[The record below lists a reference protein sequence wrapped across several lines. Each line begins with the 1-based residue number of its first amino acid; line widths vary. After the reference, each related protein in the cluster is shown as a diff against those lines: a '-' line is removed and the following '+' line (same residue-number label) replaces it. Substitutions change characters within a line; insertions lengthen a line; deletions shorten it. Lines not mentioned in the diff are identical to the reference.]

1 LFFSVAANAR
11 TCLKVDDENSPA
23 ATVSGRVTTQHTVPK
38 SSELRAAKGFF
49 LTLDQALLADIGG
62 GCREW
67 RKIAITSDDGSQL
80 GRWANQHVTIEGKL
94 NRFGSALVDPP
105 IFLEATIIKKD

>member
-1 LFFSVAANAR
+1 MAHADYGMNLGKKGALLLSCTLLFFSVAANAR

-38 SSELRAAKGFF
+38 RSELRAAEGFF
-49 LTLDQALLADIGG
+49 LTLDQTLLADIGR

-67 RKIAITSDDGSQL
+67 RKIAIMSDDDFSWEDGPT
-80 GRWANQHVTIEGKL
+80 NT
-94 NRFGSALVDPP
+94 
-105 IFLEATIIKKD
+105 